1 MGDTEIKLPED
12 FFNRMN
18 TVLGSSFPDF
28 IDSLK
33 SESPTSIRLNPHK
46 KNKLSGKPVPW
57 CSTGLYLDTRPV
69 FTLDPSFHGG
79 AYYVQE
85 ASSMFLEQVFIQL
98 GLGSQPLRI
107 LDLSASPG
115 GKSTHIASL
124 MHKDSLLVANE
135 VIRSRASI
143 LAENIAKWGVG
154 NVVVTN
160 NDPED
165 FNRLPGFFDVLVVDA
180 PCSGEGLFRK
190 DPDAITEWS
199 VDNVQLCAKRQRR
212 ILNDSWSCLKTN
224 GLLVYCTCTY
234 NSLENEENIQWLSEQ
249 HEAESIPLHID
260 SDWGIEKVIFKNIT
274 GYRFFPHKLPGEG
287 FFISVIRKTENQE
300 EIRIK
305 SKRKLVQPHQRIS
318 EELNQWIRHP
328 ENFVL
333 TTHHEVIS
341 IINKNILEEHSLLL
355 DTLHVVS
362 IGTKL
367 ASVKGQKLIPE
378 HELALSVELNSQHFL
393 AQELSFEQAIHY
405 LRKETVVLPEYK
417 KGYTL
422 ATYQSIPLGWMHVLD
437 NRVNNL
443 YPKALRIRMKAE

>member
-1 MGDTEIKLPED
+1 MGGTEIKLPEEFLTRMQVDLGESFAD
-12 FFNRMN
+12 FTN
-18 TVLGSSFPDF
+18 
-28 IDSLK
+28 SL
-33 SESPTSIRLNPHK
+33 ESAPPTSIRLNPQK
-46 KNKLSGKPVPW
+46 KSKLSGKPVPW
-57 CSTGLYLDTRPV
+57 CSTGLYLESRPV
-69 FTLDPSFHGG
+69 FTLDPIFHAG

-85 ASSMFLEQVFIQL
+85 ASSMFLEQIFLQL
-98 GLGSQPLRI
+98 GLGSQPLHM
-107 LDLSASPG
+107 LDLSAAPG

-143 LAENIAKWGVG
+143 LAENIIKWGIG

-165 FNRLPGFFDVLVVDA
+165 FNRLRGFFDVMVVDA

-249 HEAESIPLHID
+249 HEVESIPLHVD
-260 SDWGIEKVIFKNIT
+260 ADWGIEKVVFKNII
-274 GYRFFPHKLPGEG
+274 GYRFFPHRVKGEG
-287 FFISVIRKTENQE
+287 FFISVIKKTERQE
-300 EIRIK
+300 EIRLK
-305 SKRKLVQPHQRIS
+305 SKRKFTQPPQRMD
-318 EELNQWIRHP
+318 EELKLWIRHP
-328 ENFVL
+328 ENFVFS
-333 TTHHEVIS
+333 THHEVIS
-341 IINKNILEEHSLLL
+341 MINKNNLEEYSLLL

-362 IGTKL
+362 LGTKL

-378 HELALSVELNSQHFL
+378 HELALSVELNRQNFSS
-393 AQELSFEQAIHY
+393 QELSFEQAIQY

-443 YPKALRIRMKAE
+443 YPKALRIRMKAG